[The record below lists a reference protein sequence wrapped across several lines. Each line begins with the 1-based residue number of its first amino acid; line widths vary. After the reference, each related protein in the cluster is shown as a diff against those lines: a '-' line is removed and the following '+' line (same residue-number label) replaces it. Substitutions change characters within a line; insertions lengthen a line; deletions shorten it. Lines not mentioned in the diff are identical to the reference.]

1 MLFEF
6 SKRLLVLSALAG
18 VLYFVMSYPIVF
30 EKVRKYF
37 PFKFNNTKN
46 MLIFN
51 SVVFALVMYFMGFIL
66 LKSLHYEGIT
76 SSPSPTPSPYP
87 RITGEWTGPG
97 KDGEVVTIEI
107 SLDTDTPNPPE
118 YNMVVTKG
126 HAGWITGK
134 LQCSGLNL
142 RGCNNL
148 NNYRVNALLSNDDKQ
163 NASKEYWSGG
173 SGTVSNSDIEWNNN
187 TTWKKQDVNSG
198 EMWLANPALPE
209 VLSNGWVLTN
219 NEGGGINC
227 EFVDSVDSNYK
238 GPVYDSED
246 QCTDFLNMLSPPPPS

>member
-51 SVVFALVMYFMGFIL
+51 SVVFALVMYFMGFII
-66 LKSLHYEGIT
+66 LKSLHLEVYEGIT
-76 SSPSPTPSPYP
+76 TSPTPSSYP

-142 RGCNNL
+142 RGCGNL
-148 NNYRVNALLSNDDKQ
+148 NNYRVNALLSNDDQQ
-163 NASKEYWSGG
+163 NGGNKYWNGG
-173 SGTVSNSDIEWNNN
+173 SGTVSNSSIKWDNKTVWNKNEPN
-187 TTWKKQDVNSG
+187 EG
-198 EMWLANPALPE
+198 EMWLARKSEPE
-209 VLSNGWVLTN
+209 VLSDRWVITGV
-219 NEGGGINC
+219 NEMDINC
-227 EFVDSVDSNYK
+227 ESKPVPNNDGFDSKKDCSDVLK
-238 GPVYDSED
+238 
-246 QCTDFLNMLSPPPPS
+246 MIRRSPSS